1 MRKFLFVIFFIFFN
15 YANAELANELVIEGN
30 KRISAETIKVYGDI
44 KLKSDYSS
52 NDIDEILEKLYST
65 NFFENVSISLNNGIL
80 KIIVKEYDIINSILI
95 EGEKSTKIKDGIL
108 KRLALKE
115 KGSFIKNLLKQ
126 DIDIIKRLY
135 GSIGYNFAKVEAK
148 IENFSENRIN
158 VVFLVDR
165 GEKTKIS
172 EIRFIGDKK
181 VKDRRL
187 RDIIVSEEHKF
198 WKVLSKNTNLS
209 NENIQ
214 LDKRL
219 LVNYY
224 KSIGYYDVQVLSSNA
239 EIDESNRTSLTF
251 NIDAGTRYKIKKIS
265 TKIDP
270 VLDKELFIPL
280 NKEFKKVI
288 GKYYSPFIVK
298 DLLDELDLLINNNDL
313 QFIEHSVNEIL
324 DDKNIEIKI
333 NIFEG
338 AKQTVERINIKG
350 NTITNESVIRSEL
363 ELDEGDPFNNLKLEQ
378 SIANLKARN
387 LFGDVRKKVESG
399 SSSDLKVVD
408 IVVEEKPT
416 GEISAGAGIG
426 TSGGSFAFNI
436 KENNWLGRG
445 IQISSFVDV
454 SEETFKGQIQ
464 IRDKNFNHTNNDLS
478 YHISSVTNDKPD
490 SGYENSIISTGIG
503 TKFEQ
508 YKDIYLSPSI
518 VATHD
523 DLTVQNSAS
532 SNLKKQ
538 AGSFTD
544 VALDYSLQSDK
555 RNRRFMPTDGYIS
568 TFAQAI
574 PLYADSAYLKNVYSF
589 STYNSFTEDFVG
601 AFKFYAST
609 INGWSD
615 EDVRLSKRI
624 SIPSSRLRG
633 FERGKVGPKD
643 GEDYIGGNYATAI
656 NIETNL
662 PNLLP
667 DSSRTEVSLFLDV
680 GNVWG
685 VDYDSSIDES
695 NKIRSSVGS
704 AINWTS
710 PIGPVSFVLSQNISK
725 ANTDKTESFNFRL
738 GTTF

>member
-1 MRKFLFVIFFIFFN
+1 MRKFLFIFFFIFFN

-65 NFFENVSISLNNGIL
+65 NFFQNVSISLNNGIL
-80 KIIVKEYDIINSILI
+80 KITIKEYDIINSILI
-95 EGEKSTKIKDGIL
+95 EGEKSTKVKDGIL
-108 KRLALKE
+108 KRLSLKE

-126 DIDIIKRLY
+126 DVDIIKRLY
-135 GSIGYNFAKVEAK
+135 ASIGYNFAKVEAK

-158 VVFLVDR
+158 VVFLIDR
-165 GEKTKIS
+165 GDKTKIS

-187 RDIIVSEEHKF
+187 RDIIVSEEHRF
-198 WKVLSKNTNLS
+198 WKVLSKNTNLN

-239 EIDESNRTSLTF
+239 EIDELNRTSLTF

-265 TKIDP
+265 TNVDP

-280 NKEFKKVI
+280 NKEFKKII

-298 DLLDELDLLINNNDL
+298 DLLEELDLLINNNDL
-313 QFIEHSVNEIL
+313 QFIEHSVNEIV

-363 ELDEGDPFNNLKLEQ
+363 ELDEGDPFNNLKLDQ

-387 LFGDVRKKVESG
+387 LFGDVRKKIESG
-399 SSSDLKVVD
+399 SSTDLKVVD
-408 IVVEEKPT
+408 ITVEEKPT

-445 IQISSFVDV
+445 IQVSSFVDV

-490 SGYENSIISTGIG
+490 SGYENSIISSGIG
-503 TKFEQ
+503 TRFEQ
-508 YKDIYLSPSI
+508 YKDIYLAPSI

-523 DLTVQNSAS
+523 DLTVQSSAS

-568 TFAQAI
+568 TFAQAV

-615 EDVRLSKRI
+615 EDVRLSKRLI
-624 SIPSSRLRG
+624 IPSSRLRG
-633 FERGKVGPKD
+633 FESGRVGPKD

-656 NIETNL
+656 NLETNL

-695 NKIRSSVGS
+695 NKLRSSVGS

-710 PIGPVSFVLSQNISK
+710 PIGPVSFVISQNLSK

>member
-1 MRKFLFVIFFIFFN
+1 MRKFLFIFFFIFFN

-65 NFFENVSISLNNGIL
+65 NFFQNVSISLNNGIL
-80 KIIVKEYDIINSILI
+80 KITVKEYDIINSILI
-95 EGEKSTKIKDGIL
+95 EGEKSTKVKDGIL
-108 KRLALKE
+108 KRLSLKE

-126 DIDIIKRLY
+126 DVDIIKRLY
-135 GSIGYNFAKVEAK
+135 ASIGYNFAKVEAK

-158 VVFLVDR
+158 VVFLIDR
-165 GEKTKIS
+165 GDKTKIS

-187 RDIIVSEEHKF
+187 RDIIVSEEHRF
-198 WKVLSKNTNLS
+198 WKVLSKNTNLN

-239 EIDESNRTSLTF
+239 EIDELNRTSLTF

-265 TKIDP
+265 TNVDP

-280 NKEFKKVI
+280 NKEFKKII

-298 DLLDELDLLINNNDL
+298 DLLEELDLLINNNDL
-313 QFIEHSVNEIL
+313 QFIEHSVNEIV

-363 ELDEGDPFNNLKLEQ
+363 ELDEGDPFNNLKLDQ

-387 LFGDVRKKVESG
+387 LFGDVRKKIESG
-399 SSSDLKVVD
+399 SSTDLKVVD
-408 IVVEEKPT
+408 ITVEEKPT

-445 IQISSFVDV
+445 IQVSSFVDV

-490 SGYENSIISTGIG
+490 SGYENSIISSGIG
-503 TKFEQ
+503 TRFEQ
-508 YKDIYLSPSI
+508 YKDIYLAPSI

-523 DLTVQNSAS
+523 DLTVQSSAS

-568 TFAQAI
+568 TFAQAV

-615 EDVRLSKRI
+615 EDVRLSKRLI
-624 SIPSSRLRG
+624 IPSSRLRG
-633 FERGKVGPKD
+633 FESGRVGPKD

-656 NIETNL
+656 NLETNL

-695 NKIRSSVGS
+695 NKLRSSVGS

-710 PIGPVSFVLSQNISK
+710 PIGPVSFVISQNLSK

>member
-1 MRKFLFVIFFIFFN
+1 M
-15 YANAELANELVIEGN
+15 
-30 KRISAETIKVYGDI
+30 YGDI

-65 NFFENVSISLNNGIL
+65 NFFQNVSISLNNGIL
-80 KIIVKEYDIINSILI
+80 KITVKEYDIINSILI
-95 EGEKSTKIKDGIL
+95 EGEKSTKVKDGIL
-108 KRLALKE
+108 KRLSLKE

-126 DIDIIKRLY
+126 DVDIIKRLY
-135 GSIGYNFAKVEAK
+135 ASIGYNFAKVEAK

-158 VVFLVDR
+158 VVFLIDR
-165 GEKTKIS
+165 GDKTKIS

-187 RDIIVSEEHKF
+187 RDIIVSEEHRF
-198 WKVLSKNTNLS
+198 WKVLSKNTNLN

-239 EIDESNRTSLTF
+239 EIDELNRTSLTF

-265 TKIDP
+265 TNVDP

-280 NKEFKKVI
+280 NKEFKKII

-298 DLLDELDLLINNNDL
+298 DLLEELDLLINNNDL
-313 QFIEHSVNEIL
+313 QFIEHSVNEIV

-363 ELDEGDPFNNLKLEQ
+363 ELDEGDPFNNLKLDQ

-387 LFGDVRKKVESG
+387 LFGDVRKKIESG
-399 SSSDLKVVD
+399 SSTDLKVVD
-408 IVVEEKPT
+408 ITVEEKPT

-445 IQISSFVDV
+445 IQVSSFVDV

-490 SGYENSIISTGIG
+490 SGYENSIISSGIG
-503 TKFEQ
+503 TRFEQ
-508 YKDIYLSPSI
+508 YKDIYLAPSI

-523 DLTVQNSAS
+523 DLTVQSSAS

-568 TFAQAI
+568 TFAQAV

-615 EDVRLSKRI
+615 EDVRLSKRLI
-624 SIPSSRLRG
+624 IPSSRLRG
-633 FERGKVGPKD
+633 FESGRVGPKD

-656 NIETNL
+656 NLETNL

-695 NKIRSSVGS
+695 NKLRSSVGS

-710 PIGPVSFVLSQNISK
+710 PIGPVSFVISQNLSK

>member
-1 MRKFLFVIFFIFFN
+1 MLR
-15 YANAELANELVIEGN
+15 
-30 KRISAETIKVYGDI
+30 
-44 KLKSDYSS
+44 
-52 NDIDEILEKLYST
+52 
-65 NFFENVSISLNNGIL
+65 
-80 KIIVKEYDIINSILI
+80 
-95 EGEKSTKIKDGIL
+95 
-108 KRLALKE
+108 
-115 KGSFIKNLLKQ
+115 
-126 DIDIIKRLY
+126 
-135 GSIGYNFAKVEAK
+135 

-158 VVFLVDR
+158 VVFLIDR
-165 GEKTKIS
+165 GDKTKIS

-187 RDIIVSEEHKF
+187 RDIIVSEEHRF
-198 WKVLSKNTNLS
+198 WKVLSKNTNLN

-239 EIDESNRTSLTF
+239 EIDELNRTSLTF

-265 TKIDP
+265 TNVDP

-280 NKEFKKVI
+280 NKEFKKII

-298 DLLDELDLLINNNDL
+298 DLLEELDLLINNNDL
-313 QFIEHSVNEIL
+313 QFIEHSVNEIV

-363 ELDEGDPFNNLKLEQ
+363 ELDEGDPFNNLKLDQ

-387 LFGDVRKKVESG
+387 LFGDVRKKIESG
-399 SSSDLKVVD
+399 SSTDLKVVD
-408 IVVEEKPT
+408 ITVEEKPT

-445 IQISSFVDV
+445 IQVSSFVDV

-490 SGYENSIISTGIG
+490 SGYENSIISSGIG
-503 TKFEQ
+503 TRFEQ
-508 YKDIYLSPSI
+508 YKDIYLAPSI

-523 DLTVQNSAS
+523 DLTVQSSAS

-568 TFAQAI
+568 TFAQAV

-615 EDVRLSKRI
+615 EDVRLSKRLI
-624 SIPSSRLRG
+624 IPSSRLRG
-633 FERGKVGPKD
+633 FESGRVGPKD

-656 NIETNL
+656 NLETNL

-695 NKIRSSVGS
+695 NKLRSSVGS

-710 PIGPVSFVLSQNISK
+710 PIGPVSFVISQNLSK